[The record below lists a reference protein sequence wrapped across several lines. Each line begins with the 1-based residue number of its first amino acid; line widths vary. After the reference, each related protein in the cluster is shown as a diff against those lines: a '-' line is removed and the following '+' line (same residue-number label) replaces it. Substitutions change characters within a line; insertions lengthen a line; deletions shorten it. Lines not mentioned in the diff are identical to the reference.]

1 MTTKKKAA
9 KGNSQ
14 ATDAPTGISTAKDLK
29 EYLFTIRDRMTEGVA
44 APINAL
50 SAMNYILNVPEITSL
65 LNKENKELARDI
77 WLRIKQSGVQ
87 LKNPPLLFSADEE
100 AVAG

>member
-1 MTTKKKAA
+1 MTTKKKSTKASSKTA
-9 KGNSQ
+9 DGSVE
-14 ATDAPTGISTAKDLK
+14 ISTAKDLK
-29 EYLFTIRDRMTEGVA
+29 ESLLTIRDRMTEGVA

-50 SAMNYILNVPEITSL
+50 SAMNHILNIPEVSSL
-65 LNKENKELARDI
+65 LNKENKEVARDI

-100 AVAG
+100 VAAG